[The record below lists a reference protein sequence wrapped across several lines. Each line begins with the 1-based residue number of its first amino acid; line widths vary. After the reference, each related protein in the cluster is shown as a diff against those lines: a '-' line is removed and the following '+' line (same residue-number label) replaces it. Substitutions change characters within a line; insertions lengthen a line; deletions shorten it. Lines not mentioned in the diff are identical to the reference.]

1 MIKIDKNQK
10 TITIIKPLLQEDCV
24 SPANLPFVDA
34 FEVLDRLNG
43 LIKNAVSEEIGRIA
57 KALFEKT
64 IVHVDEATVV
74 VRDDKRHM
82 EVLSILLYNELYEFQ
97 AELCTKEV
105 TNSAEML
112 LHTTS
117 SFRIASVF
125 KAIVNYK
132 ARRKEAVPPELQHV
146 FIDLLMYS
154 SLSERDRTTC
164 I

>member
-24 SPANLPFVDA
+24 SPANLPFIDE
-34 FEVLDRLNG
+34 FEVLNRLNG
-43 LIKNAVSEEIGRIA
+43 LIKTAVSEEINRIA

-64 IVHVDEATVV
+64 IVYVNSAEIVV
-74 VRDDKRHM
+74 QDNKRNM
-82 EVLSILLYNELYEFQ
+82 EVLSIILYNELCEFQ

-132 ARRKEAVPPELQHV
+132 SRRKEAVPPELQHV
-146 FIDLLMYS
+146 FIDLLTS
-154 SLSERDRTTC
+154 K
-164 I
+164 